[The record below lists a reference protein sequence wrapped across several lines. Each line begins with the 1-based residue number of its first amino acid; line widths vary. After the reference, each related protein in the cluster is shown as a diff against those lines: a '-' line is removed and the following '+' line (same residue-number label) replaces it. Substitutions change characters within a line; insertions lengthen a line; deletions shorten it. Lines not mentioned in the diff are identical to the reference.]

1 MNDDIE
7 HIASTIVHTHVP
19 ISTYN
24 ATETDASYLCA
35 LVLPVCCQLLQL
47 ERCDEEQALRCDIS
61 TADDRQRIERFVR
74 RVTRSGFYRPDNFNS
89 VFSCESQRILKI
101 D

>member
-7 HIASTIVHTHVP
+7 HIASTIVHRHLSLRITRQRLTP
-19 ISTYN
+19 SIG
-24 ATETDASYLCA
+24 A
-35 LVLPVCCQLLQL
+35 LVLPVCCQLLLL

-61 TADDRQRIERFVR
+61 TADDRQRIARFVR